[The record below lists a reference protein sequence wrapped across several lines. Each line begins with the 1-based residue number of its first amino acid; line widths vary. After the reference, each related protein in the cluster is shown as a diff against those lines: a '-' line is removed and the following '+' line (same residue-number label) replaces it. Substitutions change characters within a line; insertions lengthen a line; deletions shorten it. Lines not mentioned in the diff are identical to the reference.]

1 MGDIGRVFFKCVK
14 VVKDQENYRLDDA
27 LWDPSWNSGTGI
39 VRRKTSEIQVKSV
52 LAFTVPY
59 RCPCSTWIAVL

>member
-1 MGDIGRVFFKCVK
+1 MFFKCVK

-52 LAFTVPY
+52 LEFTVPY
-59 RCPCSTWIAVL
+59 